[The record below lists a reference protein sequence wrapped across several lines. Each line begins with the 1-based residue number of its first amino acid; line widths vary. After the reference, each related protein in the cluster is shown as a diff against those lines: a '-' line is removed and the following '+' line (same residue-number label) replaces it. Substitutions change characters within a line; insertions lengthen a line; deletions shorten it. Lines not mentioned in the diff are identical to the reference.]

1 MNTRLGG
8 KPLER
13 TALLSTD
20 FRFTVVLLAVII
32 ATVFIAARSYSVADE
47 VGKELPQANW
57 MALQG
62 HIDIRSSSATVGTD
76 VPIRI
81 TLRNSG
87 PVPMKLHLGSPWS
100 NYSTVL
106 WITNADGSVF
116 KQNAN
121 SSLAD
126 SLGTERF
133 ILKPG
138 ESFVLSW
145 NRNAWSG
152 LSNWGYR
159 IDKPGSYTIHV
170 RPHALG
176 FNFSSSLPDSSIAE
190 AKTTIVMKNPNTK
203 Q

>member
-1 MNTRLGG
+1 MSRVSVAWA
-8 KPLER
+8 P
-13 TALLSTD
+13 LLSRT
-20 FRFTVVLLAVII
+20 FRFTAVSLAMIFAIVL
-32 ATVFIAARSYSVADE
+32 IAARSYSIADE
-47 VGKELPQANW
+47 VGKELPQADW
-57 MALQG
+57 TALKG
-62 HIDIRSSSATVGTD
+62 HIDVRSSSATVGTD

-81 TLRNSG
+81 TLENSG
-87 PVPMKLHLGSPWS
+87 LVPMKLHLGSPWS

-106 WITNADGSVF
+106 WITNADGSVLR
-116 KQNAN
+116 QNTN

-133 ILKPG
+133 ILNPG

-170 RPHALG
+170 RPNALG
-176 FNFSSSLPDSSIAE
+176 FNFSSSSPDSAIVE
-190 AKTTIVMKNPNTK
+190 ATATIVMKNPNTK
-203 Q
+203 E